1 MSEAFCFPAF
11 NMTDISDDVISDTQ
25 YFVFERR
32 LTDSL
37 RLSCPLP
44 VIGQL
49 ELM

>member
-1 MSEAFCFPAF
+1 MYLFKGAEGEILIWIGWFYRTA
-11 NMTDISDDVISDTQ
+11 Q
-25 YFVFERR
+25 YLVFERR